1 MDGKKPLFS
10 ADAAEEYF
18 STLLTY
24 YRNTGNDIFKRDNE
38 GRHVSDQIY
47 SAEYQKYLGMQI
59 AMREVLEYFAKFELG
74 DTALRQQEAVTK
86 CRDLF
91 DEDGGEILSNSSEM
105 TLDDAIAHLDN
116 TLSDTGRKW
125 SCESCRQEHV
135 QLRAWLAEL
144 REIKQNRDE
153 PLTLDELRGAYKFGC
168 PVWLVGMEDGDG
180 WVFIHHVDSCSVRYA
195 RIGTS
200 EEWCFRTKSYGVRVW
215 AYRQKPE
222 EESHQ

>member
-59 AMREVLEYFAKFELG
+59 AMREVLEYFTKFELG

-144 REIKQNRDE
+144 REIKQNRNE
-153 PLTLDELRGAYKFGC
+153 PLTLGELRSAYKFGC

-215 AYRQKPE
+215 AYSQKPE

>member
-74 DTALRQQEAVTK
+74 DTAIRQQETVT
-86 CRDLF
+86 
-91 DEDGGEILSNSSEM
+91 
-105 TLDDAIAHLDN
+105 
-116 TLSDTGRKW
+116 
-125 SCESCRQEHV
+125 
-135 QLRAWLAEL
+135 
-144 REIKQNRDE
+144 NRNGLNE
-153 PLTLDELRGAYKFGC
+153 PLTMDELWKMYDGEEGPVWVKFGTSRRSW
-168 PVWLVGMEDGDG
+168 PAILDTYDGELVAVFSATTDFLHENDYGKTWL
-180 WVFIHHVDSCSVRYA
+180 
-195 RIGTS
+195 
-200 EEWCFRTKSYGVRVW
+200 

-222 EESHQ
+222 EGTV

>member
-24 YRNTGNDIFKRDNE
+24 YRNTGNNIFKQDNE

-144 REIKQNRDE
+144 REIKQNRNE
-153 PLTLDELRGAYKFGC
+153 PLTLDELRSAYKFGY

>member
-74 DTALRQQEAVTK
+74 DTALRQQDHFREATK
-86 CRDLF
+86 
-91 DEDGGEILSNSSEM
+91 
-105 TLDDAIAHLDN
+105 
-116 TLSDTGRKW
+116 K
-125 SCESCRQEHV
+125 V
-135 QLRAWLAEL
+135 
-144 REIKQNRDE
+144 E
-153 PLTLDELRGAYKFGC
+153 PLTLDELRKMDGE
-168 PVWLVGMEDGDG
+168 PVY
-180 WVFIHHVDSCSVRYA
+180 SVEITGR
-195 RIGTS
+195 
-200 EEWCFRTKSYGVRVW
+200 EEWLFRRDGGFADMYGEFTSDDFMVW
-215 AYRQKPE
+215 DNYGKLWWCYRQKPE
-222 EESHQ
+222 EARREKV